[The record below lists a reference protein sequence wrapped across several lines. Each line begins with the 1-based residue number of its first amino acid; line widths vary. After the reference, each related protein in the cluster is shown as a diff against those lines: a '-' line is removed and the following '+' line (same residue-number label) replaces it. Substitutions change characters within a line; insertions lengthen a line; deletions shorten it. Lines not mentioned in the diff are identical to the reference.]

1 MEQTSLEAS
10 RCIFE
15 TRKCLTEFFGGDNV
29 SGLIFTSN
37 ATEALN
43 TVIHGLFNDGDT
55 VITTNLE
62 HNSVLRPLYYAGER
76 GVKTEI
82 VSCSDNGFFDADA
95 IEDMITK
102 AAKAIICTHASNLT
116 GMSSIYAETFGSA
129 SCARSSTRAPEPP
142 RPILPTSCPTS
153 TTPSPPRWGCWFC
166 CWRSTGGWG
175 C

>member
-1 MEQTSLEAS
+1 MRRLHLTTQCVYDAVMHAMKNYGNSGRGYGETSLEAS

-43 TVIHGLFNDGDT
+43 TVIHGLFNEGDT

-82 VSCSDNGFFDADA
+82 VSCSDNGFFDANA

-102 AAKAIICTHASNLT
+102 LLFDLNLCIT
-116 GMSSIYAETFGSA
+116 
-129 SCARSSTRAPEPP
+129 
-142 RPILPTSCPTS
+142 L
-153 TTPSPPRWGCWFC
+153 
-166 CWRSTGGWG
+166 
-175 C
+175 